1 MNNEELA
8 KKVQSGEWSLMDQL
22 WNQCYGF
29 IRRQAGK
36 WARAWEGRSDF
47 DIDDLMQSGYIA
59 LCEAV
64 KGFSEEKGYSF
75 ISYLAFHLKT
85 EFARCAGC
93 RTPAQAK
100 EPLNHSVSLDS
111 PAYGSEDS
119 STTVGETIP
128 VSDQGMEEVEEK
140 LFNQQLAEVL
150 HQALGDLP
158 DKQRRVIEMH
168 YLHRL
173 TYIQIADI
181 LHCANSYPG
190 QLEKDGLKR
199 LRSGKYAP
207 SLSEMYCGDRNYYK
221 HTGYCAWKYSGISS
235 PERELLRKE
244 KDMWLKNIRYCVSEL
259 GMTMEQAQ
267 RMFPL

>member
-1 MNNEELA
+1 MSNEEIA
-8 KKVQSGEWSLMDQL
+8 MKIQGGEWGLMDQL

-29 IRRQAGK
+29 VRRQANK
-36 WARAWEGRSDF
+36 WARAWENRSDF
-47 DIDDLMQSGYIA
+47 DIDDLTQAGYIA

-64 KGFSEEKGYSF
+64 GGFEEGKGTF

-85 EFARCAGC
+85 EFSKVAGC
-93 RTPAQAK
+93 RTESQIR
-100 EPLNHSVSLDS
+100 EPLNSAFSLDS
-111 PAYGSEDS
+111 PAYGNEDS

-128 VSDQGMEEVEEK
+128 VDDQGIEAVEEN

-158 DKQRRVIEMH
+158 ENQRRVIEMH
-168 YLHRL
+168 YLQRL

-181 LHCANSYPG
+181 LHCAKSYPG

-199 LRSGKYAP
+199 LRSGRYAP

-221 HTGYCAWKYSGISS
+221 HTGYCAWKYSGTSS
-235 PERELLRKE
+235 PEREP
-244 KDMWLKNIRYCVSEL
+244 IRAVRF
-259 GMTMEQAQ
+259 TFTT
-267 RMFPL
+267 RRP